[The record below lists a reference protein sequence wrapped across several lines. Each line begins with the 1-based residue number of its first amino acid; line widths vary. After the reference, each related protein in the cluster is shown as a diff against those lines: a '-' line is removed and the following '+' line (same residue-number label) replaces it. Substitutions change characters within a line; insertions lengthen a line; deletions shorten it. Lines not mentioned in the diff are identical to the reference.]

1 MKAPEPIGGSLT
13 EPAASAGPTTL
24 VRALGHIPA
33 LDGVRGVAVL
43 LVLLF
48 HGHILRYVEP
58 GGSPVDAVF
67 LEVAQLGWM
76 GVDLF
81 FVLSGFLITGIL
93 YETRT
98 RPRYFRNFY
107 LRRTVR
113 IFPLYYATLVL
124 LLMVLPNLPAGW
136 VPPEK
141 VERLLRV
148 EGEQWWFWLYLS
160 NVATAI
166 EGAWVFGV
174 LDIAWSLSI
183 EEQFYVFWPFFVL
196 RLNRRQLMRLC
207 GAAMVV
213 ALIVRLVLTL
223 KGTSPVSIYVL
234 TPARMDLLLAGGWVA
249 LAARGPG
256 GVRGLL
262 APAVRAFAG
271 SSVALCA
278 LTFWRGGFDNMD
290 PVMQTAGFSLLAV
303 QLSALLVFAVA
314 LPPHSRLVRAL
325 SWAPLRLFGKYS
337 YAMYLFHLPLI
348 ALVRDAVYGREQ
360 FLTLAGAR
368 LPGQLLF
375 YAMSTALIFGAA
387 ALSWH
392 CFEKHW
398 LKLKRFAQ

>member
-13 EPAASAGPTTL
+13 EPVASAGPTTL

-48 HGHILRYVEP
+48 HGNILRYVEP

-93 YETRT
+93 YETRH
-98 RPRYFRNFY
+98 RPRHLRNFY

-148 EGEQWWFWLYLS
+148 EGEQGWFWLYLS

-213 ALIVRLVLTL
+213 ALVVRLVLTL

-262 APAVRAFAG
+262 PPAVRAFAG
-271 SSVALCA
+271 SSAALCA
-278 LTFWRGGFDNMD
+278 LAFWRGGFDNMD
-290 PVMQTAGFSLLAV
+290 PVIQTAGFSLLAV
-303 QLSALLVFAVA
+303 QLSALLVFAVG
-314 LPPHSRLVRAL
+314 LPADSRLVRWL

-375 YAMSTALIFGAA
+375 YAMSTAWIFGAA

-398 LKLKRFAQ
+398 LKLKRFAC

>member
-1 MKAPEPIGGSLT
+1 
-13 EPAASAGPTTL
+13 
-24 VRALGHIPA
+24 
-33 LDGVRGVAVL
+33 
-43 LVLLF
+43 
-48 HGHILRYVEP
+48 
-58 GGSPVDAVF
+58 
-67 LEVAQLGWM
+67 
-76 GVDLF
+76 
-81 FVLSGFLITGIL
+81 
-93 YETRT
+93 
-98 RPRYFRNFY
+98 
-107 LRRTVR
+107 
-113 IFPLYYATLVL
+113 
-124 LLMVLPNLPAGW
+124 
-136 VPPEK
+136 